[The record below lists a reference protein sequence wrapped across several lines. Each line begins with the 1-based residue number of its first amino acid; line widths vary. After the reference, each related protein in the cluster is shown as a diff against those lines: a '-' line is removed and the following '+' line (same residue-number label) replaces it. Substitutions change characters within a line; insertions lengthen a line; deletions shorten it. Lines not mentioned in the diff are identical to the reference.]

1 MSRALAVLFRCG
13 TTTGVGATHPSSAPG
28 LSPSRSCPGARERAA
43 LPVRV
48 VTAEVVLPRRVWMYW
63 HQGWSAAPAVA
74 RRCADT
80 WRSRNPDWDIEL
92 LDGASEVA
100 ADLLSPVVQ
109 QEAEAALPARADLL
123 RLALLA
129 RHGGVWA
136 DATLWCAR
144 PLDDWID
151 SAARPS
157 GFFAYDQPT
166 ADRPMDTWFLAAA
179 SGNYVARR
187 WHDEAQRLLEETH
200 RRAARRPASAR
211 GVRSKLRIARERIG
225 TRCTVLR
232 FRHGAGRAWGRPYGK
247 LAIPTVPHPKL
258 GVYFWVHY
266 LFRKLLEEDEEFRRL
281 WRATPKIRAA
291 GPLRLLHAGMGSP
304 ASPAVLAAVRG
315 PASHVFK
322 TTYKVD
328 LPGDLSGTVLG
339 ALFDTARE

>member
-1 MSRALAVLFRCG
+1 
-13 TTTGVGATHPSSAPG
+13 
-28 LSPSRSCPGARERAA
+28 
-43 LPVRV
+43 
-48 VTAEVVLPRRVWMYW
+48 MYW

-80 WRSRNPDWDIEL
+80 WRSRNPDWEIEL
-92 LDGASEVA
+92 LDGGSEVA
-100 ADLLSPVVQ
+100 ADCLRLS
-109 QEAEAALPARADLL
+109 QEAEPALPARSDLL

-144 PLDDWID
+144 PLDEWID

-166 ADRPMDTWFLAAA
+166 ADRPVDTWFLAAA
-179 SGNYVARR
+179 PGNYVARR
-187 WHDEAQRLLEETH
+187 WHDEARHLLEEPSGE
-200 RRAARRPASAR
+200 RPEGLPGRAASW
-211 GVRSKLRIARERIG
+211 SKLRHARERIG
-225 TRCTVLR
+225 TRCTILR
-232 FRHGAGRAWGRPYGK
+232 FRHGAGRAWGRPYDK
-247 LAIPTVPHPKL
+247 LAIPTLPHPKL
-258 GVYFWVHY
+258 GVYFWAHY

-291 GPLRLLHAGMGSP
+291 GPLRLLHEGMASP

-328 LPGDLSGTVLG
+328 PPGDLSGTVLG
-339 ALFDTARE
+339 ALFDTSKE